1 MADDTVYTISVHE
14 GSAKSWAI
22 GRLEMLGSNS
32 LNELA
37 AVLCESMLP
46 KAGRPDDCGVDEHM
60 WKFEVCRREWERDDD
75 FRPASRPASQHST
88 TTQLA
93 SLLARPKHALV
104 VGGDEP
110 FTFLYDYGT
119 QSRLELRV
127 VSAKPKPRISNAAL
141 AGAPGTNL
149 AAAAL
154 RLLQPEPYPRI
165 AYFDND
171 AVATG
176 RRIGLDEKYPTFA
189 KAFLDP
195 LHSSTLGLSSM
206 TRSED
211 NGTFASIESSPF
223 GFGDVLYAPCYFT
236 SGAEFLA
243 AAEAGLKEL
252 EEDRSTG
259 PPCDHCALV
268 FPATMGSID
277 GAEERYAK
285 AAAAAPSGD
294 GLHYRL
300 KRAPRDTL
308 GVAAAYPET
317 HKRLFGGRTFR
328 WISYRANVLRVVA
341 GRGGGED
348 NRGPPAD
355 GRVLREWRR

>member
-1 MADDTVYTISVHE
+1 
-14 GSAKSWAI
+14 
-22 GRLEMLGSNS
+22 
-32 LNELA
+32 
-37 AVLCESMLP
+37 
-46 KAGRPDDCGVDEHM
+46 
-60 WKFEVCRREWERDDD
+60 
-75 FRPASRPASQHST
+75 
-88 TTQLA
+88 
-93 SLLARPKHALV
+93 
-104 VGGDEP
+104 
-110 FTFLYDYGT
+110 
-119 QSRLELRV
+119 
-127 VSAKPKPRISNAAL
+127 
-141 AGAPGTNL
+141 
-149 AAAAL
+149 
-154 RLLQPEPYPRI
+154 
-165 AYFDND
+165 
-171 AVATG
+171 
-176 RRIGLDEKYPTFA
+176 
-189 KAFLDP
+189 
-195 LHSSTLGLSSM
+195 M

-243 AAEAGLKEL
+243 TAEAGLKEL
-252 EEDRSTG
+252 EKDRSTG

-285 AAAAAPSGD
+285 AAAAARSGD

-300 KRAPRDTL
+300 KRTPRDTL
-308 GVAAAYPET
+308 GFAAAYPAT

-355 GRVLREWRR
+355 GRVLRCVEINQCVGCTMTRPSRLRRAVLKEPAPPRRRAGVASMAWRSTRRFSKNVP

>member
-1 MADDTVYTISVHE
+1 M
-14 GSAKSWAI
+14 
-22 GRLEMLGSNS
+22 
-32 LNELA
+32 
-37 AVLCESMLP
+37 
-46 KAGRPDDCGVDEHM
+46 
-60 WKFEVCRREWERDDD
+60 CRREWERDDD

-93 SLLARPKHALV
+93 ALLARPKHPLV

-141 AGAPGTNL
+141 AGAPGTSI

-195 LHSSTLGLSSM
+195 RVPASDVIDATHAIVA
-206 TRSED
+206 TR
-211 NGTFASIESSPF
+211 ESVHA
-223 GFGDVLYAPCYFT
+223 GYIARR
-236 SGAEFLA
+236 SG
-243 AAEAGLKEL
+243 
-252 EEDRSTG
+252 
-259 PPCDHCALV
+259 
-268 FPATMGSID
+268 
-277 GAEERYAK
+277 
-285 AAAAAPSGD
+285 
-294 GLHYRL
+294 
-300 KRAPRDTL
+300 
-308 GVAAAYPET
+308 
-317 HKRLFGGRTFR
+317 
-328 WISYRANVLRVVA
+328 
-341 GRGGGED
+341 
-348 NRGPPAD
+348 
-355 GRVLREWRR
+355 

>member
-1 MADDTVYTISVHE
+1 MEVRGPTRRPAVFGTDRRENASHSPV
-14 GSAKSWAI
+14 
-22 GRLEMLGSNS
+22 
-32 LNELA
+32 A
-37 AVLCESMLP
+37 ATTQ
-46 KAGRPDDCGVDEHM
+46 A
-60 WKFEVCRREWERDDD
+60 CRREWERDDD

-93 SLLARPKHALV
+93 ALLARPKHPLV

-141 AGAPGTNL
+141 AGAPGTSI

-195 LHSSTLGLSSM
+195 RVPASDVIDAPHAIVA
-206 TRSED
+206 TR
-211 NGTFASIESSPF
+211 ESVHA
-223 GFGDVLYAPCYFT
+223 GYIARR
-236 SGAEFLA
+236 SG
-243 AAEAGLKEL
+243 
-252 EEDRSTG
+252 
-259 PPCDHCALV
+259 
-268 FPATMGSID
+268 
-277 GAEERYAK
+277 
-285 AAAAAPSGD
+285 
-294 GLHYRL
+294 
-300 KRAPRDTL
+300 
-308 GVAAAYPET
+308 
-317 HKRLFGGRTFR
+317 
-328 WISYRANVLRVVA
+328 
-341 GRGGGED
+341 
-348 NRGPPAD
+348 
-355 GRVLREWRR
+355 